1 MINWILYQIVAADP
15 TQSLALA
22 RAPAPAVALA
32 LLDVAIYRRKQEA
45 KNKRA
50 ARAHLRGR
58 RAARIRLRGPPSR
71 GWRCVDPEEAR
82 PQAWCTDREQAALL
96 PLRIGVDRVCG
107 LLPRRLE
114 LGFQQRE
121 LPPPAAARFLAG
133 STARTQEAQLPA
145 SSIRG
150 GADCSSRSSRSA
162 RRGSPSL
169 QRFLPPRR
177 SSLSAGG
184 DSSPVLMQS
193 RGRRLRA
200 CCASGGDRKSVV

>member
-22 RAPAPAVALA
+22 RAPAPAVAPA
-32 LLDVAIYRRKQEA
+32 QLDVAIYKRKQEA
-45 KNKRA
+45 KNKLA
-50 ARAHLRGR
+50 ARAHLHGR

-82 PQAWCTDREQAALL
+82 PQARRTDREQAALL
-96 PLRIGVDRVCG
+96 PLRIGADRVCG

-133 STARTQEAQLPA
+133 STVRTQAQLPA

-184 DSSPVLMQS
+184 DSSPALVRVGARAVARAAPASVL
-193 RGRRLRA
+193 
-200 CCASGGDRKSVV
+200 CVGG